1 MFNFER
7 LMQNLS
13 DKRPIFHAEADF
25 QHALAWEIQ
34 KHYPESDVR
43 LETKVF
49 GKNTKIYLDILVTYQ
64 GKRYAIELKYK
75 TRGLDCVV
83 NGEEFY
89 LNNQGAQD
97 IGRYDVLKDLY
108 RLEQMV
114 DTGVVDEGVL
124 IFLTNDSTYY
134 SPPYGNQ
141 TVNQAFRIHEG
152 RMINGEL
159 KWADNTGQGTMR
171 GREEPISLFG
181 SYSMRWR
188 QYSQVETS
196 KKGAFQYLLL
206 NVNKSEFNSYRE
218 PEVLDNERPIEVNQF
233 LSNNKGEITP
243 HTNSDKNI
251 SEDWFKS
258 FSSQKVIPTSQLDFR
273 DKLAN
278 CLKELGYSVHKNREM
293 GKDKVDLFAT
303 KGDER
308 IVIEVRY
315 KTALLKT
322 IHQGEHVHLKNQ
334 GAQDISRYDF
344 LSDLEKVERVVDS
357 RPGLKGYA
365 ILLTNDH
372 LYWKPP
378 RKHDSVDKDFHI
390 HNGRVVSSQCLWGR
404 EASRGTTAGRERILN
419 FKKTYP
425 MKWQPYLNLGNE
437 KNMVFQALV
446 IEVNS

>member
-1 MFNFER
+1 M
-7 LMQNLS
+7 
-13 DKRPIFHAEADF
+13 
-25 QHALAWEIQ
+25 
-34 KHYPESDVR
+34 
-43 LETKVF
+43 
-49 GKNTKIYLDILVTYQ
+49 
-64 GKRYAIELKYK
+64 
-75 TRGLDCVV
+75 
-83 NGEEFY
+83 
-89 LNNQGAQD
+89 
-97 IGRYDVLKDLY
+97 
-108 RLEQMV
+108 
-114 DTGVVDEGVL
+114 
-124 IFLTNDSTYY
+124 
-134 SPPYGNQ
+134 
-141 TVNQAFRIHEG
+141 
-152 RMINGEL
+152 
-159 KWADNTGQGTMR
+159 
-171 GREEPISLFG
+171 
-181 SYSMRWR
+181 
-188 QYSQVETS
+188 
-196 KKGAFQYLLL
+196 
-206 NVNKSEFNSYRE
+206 
-218 PEVLDNERPIEVNQF
+218 LDNERPIEVNQF
-233 LSNNKGEITP
+233 LSNNKDEITP

-258 FSSQKVIPTSQLDFR
+258 FSSQKVIPTSQFDFR

-334 GAQDISRYDF
+334 GSQDISRYDF

-378 RKHDSVDKDFHI
+378 RKYDSVDKDYHI
-390 HNGRVVSSQCLWGR
+390 HNGRVVFGQCSWGR

-446 IEVNS
+446 IEVNSEMEE